1 MTDGRGKKIA
11 EQASASGERH
21 GRDLQKVNE
30 RLKELVSS
38 LKAQQERRAEA
49 RPPAPAAAVASASA
63 SAAYDVPAVDLEK
76 KRLGAE
82 LALAREAIDHAQA
95 ERDRLQQRLAE
106 IEAENQ
112 RICDEYVAVEERS
125 SEMAQQ
131 LVALERLHGGLTRAE
146 TITALQE
153 IVINVIGTEELA
165 VFEVRDDALA
175 LVHSFGID
183 PGPLRAVAIG
193 AGAIGGAA
201 RSGAIFVA
209 GRGGET
215 APAERDLTAA
225 IPLRVGDRVQGV
237 IAIFRLLGHKPGLGD
252 SDHAVFDLLAAH
264 AGLALHLR
272 APERRAVA
280 G

>member
-1 MTDGRGKKIA
+1 MADDPSKHPPQQVAT
-11 EQASASGERH
+11 SGEKH
-21 GRDLQKVNE
+21 ARDLHKVNE
-30 RLKELVSS
+30 KLRALVES
-38 LKAQQERRAEA
+38 LKSSQERFGEA
-49 RPPAPAAAVASASA
+49 RTTVVAPAAPTFTSSPVTDG
-63 SAAYDVPAVDLEK
+63 AADLER
-76 KRLGAE
+76 KRLAAE
-82 LALAREAIDHAQA
+82 LALAQEAVAHVTA
-95 ERDRLQQRLAE
+95 ERTRLRDRLAE

>member
-1 MTDGRGKKIA
+1 MTDGRGKIA

-30 RLKELVSS
+30 KLKELVSS
-38 LKAQQERRAEA
+38 LKAEKERLAEA
-49 RPPAPAAAVASASA
+49 RPYGGAPASLAPSAG
-63 SAAYDVPAVDLEK
+63 PGLEPLTVDLEK

-125 SEMAQQ
+125 SEMAQ
-131 LVALERLHGGLTRAE
+131 LFVALERLHGGLTRAE
-146 TITALQE
+146 TLTALQE
-153 IVINVIGTEELA
+153 IVINVVGTEEFA
-165 VFEVRDDALA
+165 VFEARGDALA
-175 LVHSFGID
+175 LVHSFGVD
-183 PGPLRAVAIG
+183 PEPLRTIAMG

-201 RSGAIFVA
+201 RSGAVFVA
-209 GRGGET
+209 GRGSGT
-215 APAERDLTAA
+215 TSAEQDLTAA
-225 IPLRVGDRVQGV
+225 IPLRVGDRIHGV
-237 IAIFRLLGHKPGLGD
+237 IAIFRLLGHKPGLGE
-252 SDHAVFDLLAAH
+252 SDHAVFDLLSAH

-272 APERRAVA
+272 APAARAVA